1 MNKSRIWQYLCF
13 VAVLVLMAL
22 PAAAQRF
29 FNLTSQEVK
38 VDSILPQFVYSLPL
52 QGDYQD
58 SIYTVTVK
66 YPEYVDMPAT
76 DISHYNR
83 LSGAALP
90 EQVAICQ
97 QVTECR
103 KQGLLVISF
112 SPLVFREHRYQALV
126 SFMLDIQAK
135 PLVRSQSQ
143 SHLLKRS
150 QQEARLQTRSGEDSS
165 PAYADHSVLASG
177 KWAKIRVSETGI
189 HQLTADVVRRAGFS
203 DISKVKIYGYGGNLQ
218 NEALYAQDIRETDD
232 LKEVP
237 QYVVDGRH
245 YFYARGAVSW
255 SSPTATV
262 RTRNPY
268 SDYGYYFITQSDEAP
283 SFWADSASFVSS
295 CHPMPEDYHS
305 LYEVD
310 GFSWMQGGRNLFH
323 PTAVRVGDT
332 QKVVITNPTG
342 CSRGKLVVAVT
353 AGTNTQVQ
361 IRKNQ
366 KELGTLNLYLPTNTS
381 SSAYTVGV
389 ERSATYPLQDFGEKD
404 TIEIQ
409 PMSGGPV
416 HLDYVAVTWEEPAP
430 FAGFGS
436 QIPAAEYV
444 YGITPQDHHAD
455 GAADMV
461 IIIPTSQKLLR
472 QAQRLKEFHETHDG
486 LRVNIVPADELYNE
500 FSSGTPDA
508 NAYRRYLR
516 MLSDRAATA
525 ADMPR
530 YLLLFGDCVW
540 DNRMLM
546 PDCRLLNPDDYLLCH
561 ESEDSFSK
569 TTCYVS
575 DSWLGIIGEGKGAD
589 PRTDLQDVA
598 VGRFPVT
605 TVQEARILVDKTI
618 SYKKNANAGAW
629 QNTLMFM

>member
-1 MNKSRIWQYLCF
+1 MNKSRIWQYLCI

-112 SPLVFREHRYQALV
+112 SPLVFREHRYQVLV

-135 PLVRSQSQ
+135 PLKRSQSQ
-143 SHLLKRS
+143 LHLLKRS
-150 QQEARLQTRSGEDSS
+150 QQEALLQPRGGEDSS

-245 YFYARGAVSW
+245 YFYARSAVSW

-268 SDYGYYFITQSDEAP
+268 SDYGYYFITQSDESP
-283 SFWADSASFVSS
+283 SLWADSASFVSS

-323 PTAVRVGDT
+323 PTAVKVGDT

-353 AGTNTQVQ
+353 AGTNSQVQ

-366 KELGTLNLYLPTNTS
+366 KELGTLNL
-381 SSAYTVGV
+381 
-389 ERSATYPLQDFGEKD
+389 
-404 TIEIQ
+404 
-409 PMSGGPV
+409 
-416 HLDYVAVTWEEPAP
+416 
-430 FAGFGS
+430 
-436 QIPAAEYV
+436 
-444 YGITPQDHHAD
+444 
-455 GAADMV
+455 
-461 IIIPTSQKLLR
+461 
-472 QAQRLKEFHETHDG
+472 
-486 LRVNIVPADELYNE
+486 
-500 FSSGTPDA
+500 
-508 NAYRRYLR
+508 
-516 MLSDRAATA
+516 
-525 ADMPR
+525 
-530 YLLLFGDCVW
+530 
-540 DNRMLM
+540 
-546 PDCRLLNPDDYLLCH
+546 
-561 ESEDSFSK
+561 
-569 TTCYVS
+569 
-575 DSWLGIIGEGKGAD
+575 
-589 PRTDLQDVA
+589 
-598 VGRFPVT
+598 
-605 TVQEARILVDKTI
+605 
-618 SYKKNANAGAW
+618 
-629 QNTLMFM
+629 

>member
-1 MNKSRIWQYLCF
+1 MNKSRIWQYLCI

-135 PLVRSQSQ
+135 PLVRSQRQ
-143 SHLLKRS
+143 SYLLKRS
-150 QQEARLQTRSGEDSS
+150 QQEARLQTRGGEDSS

-268 SDYGYYFITQSDEAP
+268 SDYGYYFITQSDESP
-283 SFWADSASFVSS
+283 SLWADSASFVSS

-323 PTAVRVGDT
+323 PTAVKVGDT

-361 IRKNQ
+361 IRKNRQ
-366 KELGTLNLYLPTNTS
+366 ELGTMSLQLPVNTS

-389 ERSATYPLQDFGEKD
+389 ERSATYPLQDFREKD

-409 PMSGGPV
+409 PLSGGPV
-416 HLDYVAVTWEEPAP
+416 HLDYVAVTWEQPAP

-436 QIPAAEYV
+436 RIPAAEYV

-461 IIIPTSQKLLR
+461 IIIPTSQKLLK
-472 QAQRLKEFHETHDG
+472 QAPRNP
-486 LRVNIVPADELYNE
+486 R
-500 FSSGTPDA
+500 
-508 NAYRRYLR
+508 
-516 MLSDRAATA
+516 RAA
-525 ADMPR
+525 R
-530 YLLLFGDCVW
+530 EY
-540 DNRMLM
+540 R
-546 PDCRLLNPDDYLLCH
+546 
-561 ESEDSFSK
+561 
-569 TTCYVS
+569 
-575 DSWLGIIGEGKGAD
+575 
-589 PRTDLQDVA
+589 
-598 VGRFPVT
+598 
-605 TVQEARILVDKTI
+605 ARR
-618 SYKKNANAGAW
+618 
-629 QNTLMFM
+629 

>member
-1 MNKSRIWQYLCF
+1 M
-13 VAVLVLMAL
+13 
-22 PAAAQRF
+22 
-29 FNLTSQEVK
+29 
-38 VDSILPQFVYSLPL
+38 
-52 QGDYQD
+52 
-58 SIYTVTVK
+58 
-66 YPEYVDMPAT
+66 
-76 DISHYNR
+76 
-83 LSGAALP
+83 
-90 EQVAICQ
+90 
-97 QVTECR
+97 
-103 KQGLLVISF
+103 
-112 SPLVFREHRYQALV
+112 
-126 SFMLDIQAK
+126 
-135 PLVRSQSQ
+135 
-143 SHLLKRS
+143 
-150 QQEARLQTRSGEDSS
+150 
-165 PAYADHSVLASG
+165 
-177 KWAKIRVSETGI
+177 
-189 HQLTADVVRRAGFS
+189 VRRAGFS

-218 NEALYAQDIRETDD
+218 NEALYAQDLRKTDD

-255 SSPTATV
+255 SSKTATV

-268 SDYGYYFITQSDEAP
+268 SDYGYYFITQSDDAP
-283 SFWADSASFVSS
+283 SLWADSASFVSS

-323 PTAVRVGDT
+323 PTAVKVGDT
-332 QKVVITNPTG
+332 QKVVIINPTG
-342 CSRGKLVVAVT
+342 SSWGKLVVAVT
-353 AGTNTQVQ
+353 AGTDTQVQ

-366 KELGTLNLYLPTNTS
+366 KELGTMSLYLPTNSS

-389 ERSATYPLQDFGEKD
+389 ERSATYPLQDFKEKD

-409 PMSGGPV
+409 PMSGGPI
-416 HLDYVAVTWEEPAP
+416 HLDYVAVTWEKPAP

-461 IIIPTSQKLLR
+461 IIIPTSQKLLK
-472 QAQRLKEFHETHDG
+472 QAQRLKEFHETYDG

-525 ADMPR
+525 ADMPK

-540 DNRMLM
+540 DNRMLTA
-546 PDCRLLNPDDYLLCH
+546 DCRLLNPDDYLLCY
-561 ESEDSFSK
+561 ESDDSFSK
-569 TTCYVS
+569 TT
-575 DSWLGIIGEGKGAD
+575 
-589 PRTDLQDVA
+589 
-598 VGRFPVT
+598 
-605 TVQEARILVDKTI
+605 
-618 SYKKNANAGAW
+618 
-629 QNTLMFM
+629 

>member
-1 MNKSRIWQYLCF
+1 MNKSRIWQYLCI

-90 EQVAICQ
+90 EQVAICH

-143 SHLLKRS
+143 SHLQTSS
-150 QQEARLQTRSGEDSS
+150 QQEARLQTRGGEDSS

-232 LKEVP
+232 LKEVL

-245 YFYARGAVSW
+245 YFYARGAV
-255 SSPTATV
+255 
-262 RTRNPY
+262 
-268 SDYGYYFITQSDEAP
+268 
-283 SFWADSASFVSS
+283 
-295 CHPMPEDYHS
+295 
-305 LYEVD
+305 
-310 GFSWMQGGRNLFH
+310 
-323 PTAVRVGDT
+323 
-332 QKVVITNPTG
+332 K
-342 CSRGKLVVAVT
+342 
-353 AGTNTQVQ
+353 
-361 IRKNQ
+361 
-366 KELGTLNLYLPTNTS
+366 
-381 SSAYTVGV
+381 
-389 ERSATYPLQDFGEKD
+389 
-404 TIEIQ
+404 
-409 PMSGGPV
+409 
-416 HLDYVAVTWEEPAP
+416 
-430 FAGFGS
+430 
-436 QIPAAEYV
+436 
-444 YGITPQDHHAD
+444 
-455 GAADMV
+455 
-461 IIIPTSQKLLR
+461 
-472 QAQRLKEFHETHDG
+472 
-486 LRVNIVPADELYNE
+486 
-500 FSSGTPDA
+500 
-508 NAYRRYLR
+508 
-516 MLSDRAATA
+516 
-525 ADMPR
+525 
-530 YLLLFGDCVW
+530 
-540 DNRMLM
+540 
-546 PDCRLLNPDDYLLCH
+546 
-561 ESEDSFSK
+561 
-569 TTCYVS
+569 
-575 DSWLGIIGEGKGAD
+575 
-589 PRTDLQDVA
+589 
-598 VGRFPVT
+598 
-605 TVQEARILVDKTI
+605 
-618 SYKKNANAGAW
+618 
-629 QNTLMFM
+629 